1 MLLQIQCLYYMT
13 VYLLLKHLA
22 VMNSRGN
29 SLVKNSTYIYR
40 GCIDSCQIFC
50 VYPGAWYLTN
60 ETPKYSVKLLHYW
73 LPNKE
78 KGF

>member
-1 MLLQIQCLYYMT
+1 MLLQIQCLYCMT

-22 VMNSRGN
+22 VNDN

-50 VYPGAWYLTN
+50 VYPGAW
-60 ETPKYSVKLLHYW
+60 
-73 LPNKE
+73 
-78 KGF
+78 